1 VQSIIVATKI
11 GPWGGNGGSAQDIT
25 EPPKRL
31 ESITLSSGSVVD
43 SIAFSY
49 VDQAGQKHTAGP
61 WGGPGGNPN
70 TVSNPVDVDLQISQ
84 GINTD

>member
-1 VQSIIVATKI
+1 MQSVAVTKI

-31 ESITLSSGSVVD
+31 ESITIRSGSVVD

-49 VDQAGQKHTAGP
+49 LDQVGQKHTAGP
-61 WGGPGGNPN
+61 WGGSGGKPK
-70 TVSNPVDVDLQISQ
+70 TVS
-84 GINTD
+84 